1 MNHAIPASRDPGSD
15 DAAVVIPVSVRARLD
30 SLASSCGD
38 QAGYLDAGSG
48 ESVTWAE
55 VAQQA
60 VSWAAN
66 LPPGTVVALRAGN
79 PAAFCRAY
87 LAGLAAGVCVAPVD
101 PRASTSELSGMLD
114 LLEATDIVVDNAAAA
129 GQPADSGV
137 TTWITSADGLR
148 LVRRG
153 YASRLLAPG
162 VGALLTTSGTTGQPK
177 LVPLTRQ
184 QLLRVAA
191 LVAGH
196 HGLTRADRGYC
207 PLPLFHVN
215 AQVVGVLSTLVA
227 GSSLVVDDRFHA
239 SRFWP
244 AAEEFEVTWLNLVP
258 AIIGILTESPTP
270 TTTVSRRVRFARSA
284 SAPLPVAVSTRF
296 TARTGVGVLETYGMT
311 EAASQIA
318 ANPLPAGERRAGSAG
333 RPAGVRVR
341 VVGSD
346 RRELPAGA
354 TGAVEIRGR
363 TVIDMYLGRGRR
375 LIPARAAD
383 GWLRTGDL
391 GFADPGSFLYLAGR
405 SDDVINRGGE
415 KFHPR
420 EIEEVLLGEPRV
432 RNAAVVGRPHPV
444 LGEEPV
450 AYVVADGA
458 VDSGELLARCSQEL
472 SPYKRPVSILVV
484 DALPAGPA
492 GKIDRRAL
500 RARLAHSA

>member
-258 AIIGILTESPTP
+258 PS
-270 TTTVSRRVRFARSA
+270 SA
-284 SAPLPVAVSTRF
+284 S
-296 TARTGVGVLETYGMT
+296 
-311 EAASQIA
+311 
-318 ANPLPAGERRAGSAG
+318 
-333 RPAGVRVR
+333 
-341 VVGSD
+341 
-346 RRELPAGA
+346 
-354 TGAVEIRGR
+354 
-363 TVIDMYLGRGRR
+363 
-375 LIPARAAD
+375 
-383 GWLRTGDL
+383 
-391 GFADPGSFLYLAGR
+391 
-405 SDDVINRGGE
+405 
-415 KFHPR
+415 
-420 EIEEVLLGEPRV
+420 
-432 RNAAVVGRPHPV
+432 
-444 LGEEPV
+444 
-450 AYVVADGA
+450 
-458 VDSGELLARCSQEL
+458 
-472 SPYKRPVSILVV
+472 
-484 DALPAGPA
+484 
-492 GKIDRRAL
+492 
-500 RARLAHSA
+500 